1 MKGKCKKEKR
11 RYLLRLETDLFH
23 SNLVPFSFSSSSS
36 SSSRFPSLSLSSM
49 PFMAARRLS
58 GSAAATT
65 ARRSGGSVVRRAA
78 AAMRASPAIRAPRLR
93 GPFVSFHLLVL
104 HLLLRSVSLSLRAW
118 SAASFVAFS
127 MDTQGG
133 RTKNLCWI
141 SRERGIVFIA
151 CAARTLVIS
160 RPCSPFSPPKTRTG

>member
-23 SNLVPFSFSSSSS
+23 SNLVPFSFSSSS

-118 SAASFVAFS
+118 SAASLPS
-127 MDTQGG
+127 
-133 RTKNLCWI
+133 RWI
-141 SRERGIVFIA
+141 RKEEGQKTCAGFLEREA
-151 CAARTLVIS
+151 SSSSLAPPARSSPLDLVHLS
-160 RPCSPFSPPKTRTG
+160 HL

>member
-23 SNLVPFSFSSSSS
+23 SNLVPFSFSSSS

-93 GPFVSFHLLVL
+93 GPF
-104 HLLLRSVSLSLRAW
+104 LRSVSLSLRAW

-151 CAARTLVIS
+151 CATRTLVTP
-160 RPCSPFSPPKTRTG
+160 RPCSPFSPLKTRTG